1 MSSTTIIIKA
11 FEDLKLKGQRF
22 TEMVFGI
29 LIVEDIVGIIMM
41 VLLSTLAA
49 ASADISTLELI
60 ESVMRLLF
68 FLVLWFVLGMYLVP
82 SFFKRA
88 ERLMNDETLL
98 VASIGRCLGLG
109 SLRRFYYGF
118 SYRRSTKC
126 RKNRTSRQTG
136 QRSVW
141 SCLLCISRYAC

>member
-1 MSSTTIIIKA
+1 
-11 FEDLKLKGQRF
+11 
-22 TEMVFGI
+22 MVFGI

-82 SFFKRA
+82 S
-88 ERLMNDETLL
+88 LL
-98 VASIGRCLGLG
+98 
-109 SLRRFYYGF
+109 
-118 SYRRSTKC
+118 
-126 RKNRTSRQTG
+126 
-136 QRSVW
+136 
-141 SCLLCISRYAC
+141 

>member
-1 MSSTTIIIKA
+1 MLIVGYFTGHMLGWDHMDSLFLGGMLAMSSTTIIIKA

-82 SFFKRA
+82 SFFKRLSA
-88 ERLMNDETLL
+88 
-98 VASIGRCLGLG
+98 
-109 SLRRFYYGF
+109 
-118 SYRRSTKC
+118 
-126 RKNRTSRQTG
+126 
-136 QRSVW
+136 
-141 SCLLCISRYAC
+141 

>member
-1 MSSTTIIIKA
+1 MLIVGYFTGHMLGWDHMDSLFLGGMLAMSSTTIIIKA

-98 VASIGRCLGLG
+98 LETQIPVNS
-109 SLRRFYYGF
+109 
-118 SYRRSTKC
+118 
-126 RKNRTSRQTG
+126 
-136 QRSVW
+136 
-141 SCLLCISRYAC
+141 